1 MPSERYSKTVDKTC
15 KNSGF
20 GPKCKDIPF
29 GKIYTKGFV
38 IVLYKNYLQNIY
50 TIKLDDIVRIIDYYL
65 YSKNTRIIDKYENAQ
80 ESNETIPMYE
90 CHSYV
95 IIIKF
100 ILLYFNICD
109 IKENKIE
116 YESNNLT
123 KTNEILKTLRPEVGT
138 SDKLALLKIPDRTEP
153 HSLLLCNDNN
163 TNYHIYSRYGKK
175 VKKPIKIP
183 IAIFEISFTII
194 NNAYSLLSGSVCDS
208 LNTYYINGKET
219 IREYYLNHCVYD
231 KFKPN
236 FSMEYNSDLRI
247 MINEVFSEGDYD
259 TEDDTEYEKD
269 NDIFSEI
276 LSDILISFYLL
287 THENLIG
294 DFLDLC
300 VYIGHNEE
308 SHTKFYEKLKE
319 IKPKNGNLVE
329 FKNILK
335 EMLKNDIFRKEV
347 TDRCESM
354 LFISKSNLTYFC
366 EILTRT

>member
-38 IVLYKNYLQNIY
+38 IDLYKNYLQNIY

-80 ESNETIPMYE
+80 ESNEAIPMYE

-138 SDKLALLKIPDRTEP
+138 SDKLALLKLPDRSEP

-163 TNYHIYSRYGKK
+163 TNYHIYSRYGQK

-236 FSMEYNSDLRI
+236 FSMEYVNEFMIMKKEDSD
-247 MINEVFSEGDYD
+247 EDYD
-259 TEDDTEYEKD
+259 TEDDTEYIED

-294 DFLDLC
+294 VFLDICYYQNDELRKK
-300 VYIGHNEE
+300 Y
-308 SHTKFYEKLKE
+308 YDKLKS
-319 IKPKNGNLVE
+319 IKPKNGNLSD

-335 EMLKNDIFRKEV
+335 KILKNEIVRKEV
-347 TDRCESM
+347 KDSIEGIN
-354 LFISKSNLTYFC
+354 FISKSNLTYFC